1 VRHLDPSFIKRR
13 LQKSPE
19 AAGKNFMS
27 IICCN
32 YWLVK
37 TFAEPFL
44 NTSHAVQT
52 LVHGSTDCITRSKSK
67 LSCVDEENFS
77 KYDDERKGRNT
88 AFSPN
93 SSTIIA
99 KILYYT
105 AIFIA
110 YTIILCFIYAS
121 FTV

>member
-1 VRHLDPSFIKRR
+1 MSF
-13 LQKSPE
+13 
-19 AAGKNFMS
+19 
-27 IICCN
+27 ICCN

-52 LVHGSTDCITRSKSK
+52 LVHGSSDCILRSTTK
-67 LSCVDEENFS
+67 LNFGGDVRQKNDEENLS
-77 KYDDERKGRNT
+77 KYEDERKGRNT
-88 AFSPN
+88 VFTTP
-93 SSTIIA
+93 SSTVIA